1 MARKSRRPAQ
11 ASQKQKSNDVFP
23 SFPSSEPPRYKT
35 GIYARLSLKD
45 LGIEDGD
52 TMEMQIALLRDYVI
66 QHPELELTEVY
77 EDNGWTG
84 TNFQRPEFNHM
95 MEDVKAGKINCIVV
109 KDLSRL
115 GRNYLDAG
123 YYLQKVF
130 PSLQLRFIAIY
141 DGYDSKSSDPD
152 SMLVSMK
159 NIVNDYY
166 SKDISR
172 KISATI
178 DTKRANGPH
187 YLGPPPYGY
196 EMSTRGPKHYVI
208 DKEAAPFVH
217 LIFQWAQEGVSF
229 HQIAMNLTDM
239 NVPTPKQHYER
250 KNKKEKNA
258 ETDYPAIWNSGVIRK
273 MVLNQTYAGDFVSNK
288 SYFRK
293 YDPAN
298 GRMIPE
304 EEWMIYPDTH
314 EAYISHEAFQALKEH
329 LKTQTEK
336 RNRCIKRNRR
346 QIENPDNP
354 FSTILFC
361 GECGRPMRLM
371 KTGDQDGQK
380 YYKCS
385 GVANRTHVGHPPFRM
400 EFGKLKTIVLYNL
413 QTQLK
418 LAIDADVFLKRL
430 SPEDAQKKLKSRR
443 FAALQMLYSKQSAI
457 TGKKQKAFEDLAS
470 GILDKETYS
479 LQIAKLEKEAKWLE
493 GDISRAK
500 QRLTDVS
507 TYFTPDNK
515 WLHTFL
521 NARISDELDSR
532 AVHLLI
538 QRIELWHDNQV
549 RIVFGCTDWMYK
561 LQNCIEELK
570 QIEGSDNSRER
581 STTNGQ

>member
-1 MARKSRRPAQ
+1 
-11 ASQKQKSNDVFP
+11 
-23 SFPSSEPPRYKT
+23 
-35 GIYARLSLKD
+35 
-45 LGIEDGD
+45 
-52 TMEMQIALLRDYVI
+52 
-66 QHPELELTEVY
+66 
-77 EDNGWTG
+77 
-84 TNFQRPEFNHM
+84 
-95 MEDVKAGKINCIVV
+95 
-109 KDLSRL
+109 
-115 GRNYLDAG
+115 
-123 YYLQKVF
+123 
-130 PSLQLRFIAIY
+130 
-141 DGYDSKSSDPD
+141 
-152 SMLVSMK
+152 
-159 NIVNDYY
+159 
-166 SKDISR
+166 
-172 KISATI
+172 
-178 DTKRANGPH
+178 
-187 YLGPPPYGY
+187 
-196 EMSTRGPKHYVI
+196 
-208 DKEAAPFVH
+208 
-217 LIFQWAQEGVSF
+217 
-229 HQIAMNLTDM
+229 
-239 NVPTPKQHYER
+239 
-250 KNKKEKNA
+250 
-258 ETDYPAIWNSGVIRK
+258 
-273 MVLNQTYAGDFVSNK
+273 
-288 SYFRK
+288 
-293 YDPAN
+293 
-298 GRMIPE
+298 
-304 EEWMIYPDTH
+304 
-314 EAYISHEAFQALKEH
+314 
-329 LKTQTEK
+329 
-336 RNRCIKRNRR
+336 
-346 QIENPDNP
+346 
-354 FSTILFC
+354 
-361 GECGRPMRLM
+361 MRLM

-418 LAIDADVFLKRL
+418 LAIDADVFLQRL
-430 SPEDAQKKLKSRR
+430 SLEDAQKKLKSRR